1 MQNETYQ
8 NNFSKYRIRLA
19 INDDAAIIAHHRAQ
33 MFRDMGHI
41 NDQEAPEV
49 ETACRP
55 YLAEMLSSGEY
66 IGWLV
71 EFEEKVVAGGGI
83 ILRRL
88 LPRPGCLQGGEE
100 AYVLNVYTE
109 PHHRRSKLARM
120 LLAAMIEWCEERG
133 VARITLHASDVGR
146 PLYESLGFVPT
157 NEMRLRIASS
167 E

>member
-1 MQNETYQ
+1 MQNEIHQ
-8 NNFSKYRIRLA
+8 NDLSNYRVRLA
-19 INDDAAIIAHHRAQ
+19 TSDDAAIIAHHRAQ

-41 NDQEAPEV
+41 NDTEVPEI
-49 ETACRP
+49 ESACRP
-55 YLAEMLSSGEY
+55 YLAEMLAAGEY
-66 IGWLV
+66 MGWLV

-109 PHHRRSKLARM
+109 PHHRRRKLARM
-120 LLAAMIEWCEERG
+120 LLEAMIEWCERRG
-133 VARITLHASDVGR
+133 VARITLHASDAGR
-146 PLYESLGFVPT
+146 PLYESLGFVST
-157 NEMRLRIASS
+157 NEMRLRVASN